1 MQAFLK
7 KISVLFAVMF
17 LFSAPIKLM
26 AQDNNLNTVT
36 TAVPFLM
43 ISPDSRGGALGD
55 AGVATSPDVNSLH
68 WNPAKYAFA
77 ESEMAFSLSYS
88 PWLRDLVDDIGMAY
102 VTGYKRIDDQ
112 QAIAASL
119 RYFSLGNIQFTNQEG
134 TNIGEY
140 SPNEFSLSATYSRK
154 LGDRFSGA
162 VSARFINSNLTQGQT
177 VGGQETTAG
186 TSFATDVAVYYQNDV
201 RLNRLD
207 GEFAWGI
214 NISNIGAKIAY
225 TRGAEEKDFLPT
237 NLRFGPRLT
246 LELDDY
252 NEMSFMFDVN
262 KLLVPSPPIYKTD
275 SVGMPVYDEQGDPV
289 IEEGMDPDVSV
300 VGGMIQSFHDAPG
313 GFSEEMREYNFS
325 VGMEYWYDQQF
336 ALRGGFFYED
346 ASKGNRQYFTLGAG
360 LRYNVFG
367 LDFSYLIPTD
377 QRNPLSNTL
386 RFSLSFDFE
395 AFERQN
401 R

>member
-17 LFSAPIKLM
+17 LFSAPSQLM
-26 AQDNNLNTVT
+26 AQNLNTVT

-43 ISPDSRGGALGD
+43 ISPDSRGGSMGD
-55 AGVATSPDVNSLH
+55 IGVATSPDVNSLH

-102 VTGYKRIDDQ
+102 LSGYKKLDDQ
-112 QAIAASL
+112 QAIAVSL
-119 RYFSLGNIQFTNQEG
+119 RYFSLGNIQFTNQIG
-134 TNIGEY
+134 DPIGEY
-140 SPNEFSLSATYSRK
+140 SPNEFSLSGTYSRK

-162 VSARFINSNLTQGQT
+162 VSARFINSNLTMGQT

-186 TSFATDVAVYYQNDV
+186 TSFATDVAVYYQNDI

-225 TRGAEEKDFLPT
+225 TRGAEDKDFLPT
-237 NLRFGPRLT
+237 NLRIGPRLT

-252 NEMSFMFDVN
+252 NEMSFMFDIN
-262 KLLVPSPPIYKTD
+262 KLLVPSPPIYETD
-275 SVGMPVYDEQGDPV
+275 SIGNPIYDDQNEPV
-289 IEEGMDPDVSV
+289 IQDGMDPDVSV
-300 VGGMIQSFHDAPG
+300 VGGMLQSFYDAPG
-313 GFSEEMREYNFS
+313 GFSEELREYNFS

-336 ALRGGFFYED
+336 ALRGGYFYED
-346 ASKGNRQYFTLGAG
+346 ATKGNRQYFTLGAG

-395 AFERQN
+395 AFERQGQ
-401 R
+401 